1 MRHETLMTLRQII
14 INYEDQFIINLMLN
28 DRIEKKMQ
36 NPIPK

>member
-14 INYEDQFIINLMLN
+14 INYEDQFLINLMLN